1 MKPLINILRGVDVIS
16 VYGNNNI
23 MIKGLCID
31 SRLVEDDYL
40 FFAVDGN
47 NFDGHEY
54 INSSIKKGCS
64 AIVATKRPKNLLNDI
79 CYIIIDN
86 IREAVYRISSNF
98 FENPSKKIKIISV
111 TGTNGKTSI
120 VYFLYNFLK
129 SIGKN
134 VGMFST
140 IENKV
145 GNMSV
150 KSKLT
155 TTDTK

>member
-54 INSSIKKGCS
+54 INSSIKKGC
-64 AIVATKRPKNLLNDI
+64 
-79 CYIIIDN
+79 
-86 IREAVYRISSNF
+86 
-98 FENPSKKIKIISV
+98 
-111 TGTNGKTSI
+111 
-120 VYFLYNFLK
+120 
-129 SIGKN
+129 
-134 VGMFST
+134 
-140 IENKV
+140 
-145 GNMSV
+145 
-150 KSKLT
+150 
-155 TTDTK
+155 